1 MADSS
6 TTEQSP
12 DLGYSHDN
20 LHHVV
25 ITATCFAL
33 ILSTFSV
40 VLRLLCRVVTKT
52 KMFLDDYLIL
62 VALLFLYA
70 LSFSGVILLYNGLGT
85 HIIFV
90 PPHELVVY
98 MKTLSTGSFTYTLC
112 IAFVKLSILAFYKR
126 LFPVKPMV
134 LAVNIIGSVVILWAY
149 GVCLVGAL
157 TCIPFRKLWDPAI
170 PGGCIDLPKF
180 YYGLQIPNIVT
191 DAIIL
196 AMPMKVVWNLHVPKT
211 QKVALSGIFL
221 LGFLTLIFDIIR
233 LVAMVDLSE
242 AGNDITYAQT
252 QPSVWTCIEP
262 AVGITAACLSNM
274 RPLFKFLP
282 KMPIISWPRSLSLSS
297 DGFRRKSLS
306 KKQIRTITVVEVHSR
321 NGSNSSKS
329 G

>member
-1 MADSS
+1 MLRSDFVDRLGCIAAFM
-6 TTEQSP
+6 QS
-12 DLGYSHDN
+12 
-20 LHHVV
+20 V
-25 ITATCFAL
+25 
-33 ILSTFSV
+33 
-40 VLRLLCRVVTKT
+40 
-52 KMFLDDYLIL
+52 
-62 VALLFLYA
+62 
-70 LSFSGVILLYNGLGT
+70 LYNGLGT
-85 HIIFV
+85 HIVFV

-134 LAVNIIGSVVILWAY
+134 LAVNIVGSVVILWAY

-157 TCIPFRKLWDPAI
+157 TCIPFRKLWDPTI

-196 AMPMKVVWNLHVPKT
+196 GMPMKVVWNLHVPRT

-221 LGFLTLIFDIIR
+221 LGFLCETPSLVLLDFSLIFARTLIFDIIR
-233 LVAMVDLSE
+233 LVAMVELSE

-282 KMPIISWPRSLSLSS
+282 KMPNISWPRSLTLSLSG
-297 DGFRRKSLS
+297 DTFRRKSLS
-306 KKQIRTITVVEVHSR
+306 GKHIRTTTVVKVHSR
-321 NGSNSSKS
+321 NGSKSASSD
-329 G
+329 